1 MLDPNA
7 KADFLGGVLSN
18 VPTPASVF
26 VSVMVVIGEA
36 CVLRLASVVDGSD
49 VLCALVCFL
58 PFVALALEWV
68 RPGACE
74 FVWGSWWGSALSVN
88 RIL

>member
-1 MLDPNA
+1 MQDPNA

-49 VLCALVCFL
+49 VLCALVCSCRLLRWRWSGSDRALVSLCGDHGGDL
-58 PFVALALEWV
+58 PYL
-68 RPGACE
+68 
-74 FVWGSWWGSALSVN
+74 
-88 RIL
+88 

>member
-1 MLDPNA
+1 MQDPNA

-36 CVLRLASVVDGSD
+36 CVLRSASVADGSD
-49 VLCALVCFL
+49 VLCALVFL
-58 PFVALALEWV
+58 PFVALALEWA
-68 RPGACE
+68 RPGAC
-74 FVWGSWWGSALSVN
+74 L
-88 RIL
+88 